1 MKHLRRRVIMRQ
13 YDYVKHHGSFV
24 PSYYSASNFVP
35 ITLKELEQEYLF
47 KILDGTLDAGQ
58 FKKINF
64 EYPKNYLQAM
74 GDYLYKRDYVNWFSE
89 YDEDG
94 YMWIQARANTPS
106 SILGWAIFEL
116 DYE

>member
-35 ITLKELEQEYLF
+35 ITLKELEQEYLL
-47 KILDGTLDAGQ
+47 KILNGTIDEERI
-58 FKKINF
+58 KKINF

-74 GDYLYKRDYVNWFSE
+74 SDYLYKQEYIQWFSE

-94 YMWIQARANTPS
+94 YMWIQARANTPRS
-106 SILGWAIFEL
+106 VLGWATFEL
-116 DYE
+116 DY